1 MRDAIA
7 GYAPVMASSDAT
19 LPAVRAW
26 RALRRTLLGRPL
38 DQEVQVDPG
47 APAVPWGRI
56 GSYEAV
62 SRGGILLLLSPD
74 AGHPTLRVRAG
85 A

>member
-1 MRDAIA
+1 
-7 GYAPVMASSDAT
+7 
-19 LPAVRAW
+19 VRAW
-26 RALRRTLLGRPL
+26 RALRRTVLGRPP
-38 DQEVQVDPG
+38 EEEIRVDPG
-47 APAVPWGRI
+47 APAVPWGQI

-74 AGHPTLRVRAG
+74 AGHPSLRVKPG